1 VEEVGMRIEKS
12 IFRYI
17 EHEMY
22 CYKLTKREL
31 NVYRENIIEGT
42 SKPEEG
48 SNRGSGISDPTGAK
62 SIKLASSIFLAKA
75 ERTLNAID
83 KSLDIL
89 GDKHKELFKLR
100 YLEGR
105 PWREVYLEM
114 NISDRSY
121 FRLRR
126 ELVISV
132 GLNLGLLR
140 EDEE

>member
-1 VEEVGMRIEKS
+1 MRINKS

-22 CYKLTKREL
+22 CYKETKREL
-31 NVYRENIIEGT
+31 QLCREDIIDGT
-42 SKPEEG
+42 NKPDAG
-48 SNRGSGISDPTGAK
+48 GRSGISDPTGQK
-62 SIKLASSIFLAKA
+62 SVKLTSSTFMAKA

-83 KSLDIL
+83 NSLEIL
-89 GDKHKELFKLR
+89 GDKHRELFKLR
-100 YLEGR
+100 YLEVR

-132 GLNLGLLR
+132 GLNLGLLK
-140 EDEE
+140 EEE

>member
-1 VEEVGMRIEKS
+1 MRIEKT

-22 CYKLTKREL
+22 SYKSTKREL
-31 NVYRENIIEGT
+31 ALCREDIIEGT
-42 SKPEEG
+42 AQVEKEG
-48 SNRGSGISDPTGAK
+48 SRGSSISDPTGAK
-62 SIKLASSIFLAKA
+62 SIKLASSTFLAKA
-75 ERTLNAID
+75 ERTLKAID
-83 KSLDIL
+83 RSLEIL

>member
-1 VEEVGMRIEKS
+1 MRINKS
-12 IFRYI
+12 VFRYI

-22 CYKLTKREL
+22 CYKETKREL
-31 NVYRENIIEGT
+31 QMCREDIIDGT
-42 SKPEEG
+42 NKPDAG
-48 SNRGSGISDPTGAK
+48 GRSGISDPTGQK
-62 SIKLASSIFLAKA
+62 SVKLTSSTFMAKA

-83 KSLDIL
+83 NSLEIL
-89 GDKHKELFKLR
+89 GDKHRELFNLR
-100 YLEGR
+100 YLEVR

-132 GLNLGLLR
+132 GLNLGLLK
-140 EDEE
+140 EEE

>member
-1 VEEVGMRIEKS
+1 MRINKS
-12 IFRYI
+12 VFRYI
-17 EHEMY
+17 EHELY
-22 CYKLTKREL
+22 CYRETKREL
-31 NVYRENIIEGT
+31 NLCRESIIEGT
-42 SKPEEG
+42 NKPEEG
-48 SNRGSGISDPTGAK
+48 GSGSNISDPTGQK
-62 SIKLASSIFLAKA
+62 SIKLASSSFLAKA

-83 KSLDIL
+83 RSLDIL
-89 GDKHKELFKLR
+89 GDKHKELFNLR
-100 YLEGR
+100 YMEGR